1 MGPRYLM
8 NKNSKLKGAR
18 AGRQQQDQSERKT
31 GLMPR
36 QTDESYLQENLPPT
50 RRPWKWN
57 HLCPFLHTVTECF
70 LSSPISST
78 TVGIVT
84 GGRVPPQEF
93 PKMAKTK
100 TINPLR

>member
-36 QTDESYLQENLPPT
+36 QTDEKLFTRKPT
-50 RRPWKWN
+50 
-57 HLCPFLHTVTECF
+57 TDT
-70 LSSPISST
+70 T
-78 TVGIVT
+78 TVEVESSLSFPSHSNRMFPVVAHFFNN
-84 GGRVPPQEF
+84 GRYR
-93 PKMAKTK
+93 
-100 TINPLR
+100 NW